1 MGTPRKLNTTPQA
14 ELQHTS
20 VLTGGMPC
28 SVFGWTRANEIGNG
42 RWVMMGFAIGL
53 LTEYA
58 TGADFPQ
65 QLILMLSYLG
75 ITDTD

>member
-1 MGTPRKLNTTPQA
+1 ML
-14 ELQHTS
+14 
-20 VLTGGMPC
+20 
-28 SVFGWTRANEIGNG
+28 GWTQANEIGNG

-65 QLILMLSYLG
+65 QLVLMSSYLG
-75 ITDTD
+75 ITDGE